1 MDYITTLPHPLAF
14 IEFDPC
20 GAPNPEESEVG
31 AFIPLAPN
39 LQGHVSLA
47 ELTAPL
53 RSALY
58 RALLLGLVTT
68 SSPSPFRLTCGNRV
82 SHSIFPCGFPELLP
96 TPFIN
101 SPFINPVPSGSCW
114 DSD

>member
-1 MDYITTLPHPLAF
+1 MDYTTKLPRPLAF
-14 IEFDPC
+14 IESDPC
-20 GAPNPEESEVG
+20 GAPIPEESEVG
-31 AFIPLAPN
+31 AFIPLAAN

-68 SSPSPFRLTCGNRV
+68 SSPSPFRPTCGNRV
-82 SHSIFPCGFPELLP
+82 SHSIFPCGFPELMP
-96 TPFIN
+96 TPSFYKF
-101 SPFINPVPSGSCW
+101 SLY
-114 DSD
+114 

>member
-1 MDYITTLPHPLAF
+1 MGMDYITKLPRPLAF
-14 IEFDPC
+14 IEFDPR

-58 RALLLGLVTT
+58 RA
-68 SSPSPFRLTCGNRV
+68 PFGSGNHFL
-82 SHSIFPCGFPELLP
+82 S
-96 TPFIN
+96 
-101 SPFINPVPSGSCW
+101 
-114 DSD
+114 